1 MTNVEPII
9 LSHESAVSFWRKPD
23 ARTTRVLDSRE
34 ASRLLHV
41 AGRAAHVETLRDA
54 LLLPAL
60 DGLSLPLHL
69 LTDRRND
76 RRITKHAH
84 IHCTQA
90 LFPCGS
96 FLLAGTY
103 ALDSDNAVQVI
114 VSSPELCFVQMAQSL
129 DLHDLVAL
137 GYELCGRY
145 ALAPDARRG
154 FFEHA
159 SCSTPR
165 KIESFAHAANN
176 MTGAKRARAAAK
188 WLVPNAPSPEES
200 KICMLAHMSRL
211 QGGMGTQVPI
221 LGTSLEAPDPAA
233 RILGARNFTPALF
246 WPDAHVAIEFSTRTW
261 PTPEERANYDKLVR
275 NAYRMMGISAISLG
289 ADDLH
294 NADELRKHFD
304 FVNRKCKRRLQ
315 PANDRQLT
323 RQQKLIDWMLNH

>member
-1 MTNVEPII
+1 MMNVEPII
-9 LSHESAVSFWRKPD
+9 LSHESAVAFWRKLD
-23 ARTTRVLDSRE
+23 AQTERVLDSQE
-34 ASRLLHV
+34 ALRLLH
-41 AGRAAHVETLRDA
+41 ATGRTAHVETLRNA
-54 LLLPAL
+54 LLLPVL

-69 LTDRRND
+69 LTDLRND

-90 LFPCGS
+90 LFPRGS
-96 FLLAGTY
+96 FLLAGTH
-103 ALDSDNAVQVI
+103 ALDSDNAVQII

-129 DLHDLVAL
+129 DLYDLVAL

-145 ALAPDARRG
+145 ALAPGARRG
-154 FFEHA
+154 FLERTP
-159 SCSTPR
+159 CSTPQ

-176 MTGAKRARAAAK
+176 MTGAKRARTAAK
-188 WLVPNAPSPEES
+188 WLVPNASSPEEA

-211 QGGMGTQVPI
+211 QGGMGTPPPI
-221 LGTSLEAPDPAA
+221 LGAVLEAPDPAA
-233 RILGARNFTPALF
+233 RILGARNFTPALY

-289 ADDLH
+289 TDDLH

-304 FVNRKCKRRLQ
+304 FVNRKCKHRLQ
-315 PANDRQLT
+315 PANDRQLA